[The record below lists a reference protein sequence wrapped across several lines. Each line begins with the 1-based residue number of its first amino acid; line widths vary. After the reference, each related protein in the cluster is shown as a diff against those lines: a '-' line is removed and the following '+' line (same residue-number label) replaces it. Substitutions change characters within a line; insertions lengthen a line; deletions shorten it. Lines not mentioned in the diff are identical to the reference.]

1 MSRAIDRQLRVRA
14 SSHRAPLLPVD
25 WHEQLVDGNGRLD
38 QRLLGHVANE
48 RLERGA
54 VGLDAVGAGITAEGR
69 GDLVEL
75 RDRAR
80 QHGAQRADLAHL
92 GKRTVLGLV
101 HRLEKTGGDER
112 MFLVDRATDGDEVH
126 DREDAR
132 AAVIVEFDGMEV
144 GKQSAARQDW
154 CEARPAGRCRG
165 SPGSPLSSSSPREWP
180 EAFCSI
186 DTGLISGGV
195 DGLPCEC
202 GLLVAPCTQCTPD
215 KSTPYSSCS
224 KPRMKT
230 AAVWV

>member
-38 QRLLGHVANE
+38 QRLLSHVANE

-54 VGLDAVGAGITAEGR
+54 VGLDAVGPGITAEGR

-75 RDRAR
+75 RDHAR
-80 QHGAQRADLAHL
+80 QHVAQRADLAHL
-92 GKRTVLGLV
+92 GKRKILGPV

-112 MFLVDRATDGDEVH
+112 MFLVDVATQSDEVH

-132 AAVIVEFDGMEV
+132 AAVMSSSTAWKSGNSRRTSGLVR
-144 GKQSAARQDW
+144 SAAGKPLPMIPWMSFLSRSSLS
-154 CEARPAGRCRG
+154 ERPD
-165 SPGSPLSSSSPREWP
+165 
-180 EAFCSI
+180 AFCST
-186 DTGLISGGV
+186 DTCLMSSG
-195 DGLPCEC
+195 DEGLPCEA